1 MSIALL
7 LRVLLWGWFFAAV
20 AAGHWLALR
29 HLPPA
34 AVAGLAP
41 ALAALLWMLTR
52 RILALRNW
60 CDALDPR
67 VLVLLQ
73 AVRASGLY
81 FLIGESAAELPR
93 GLALIA
99 GAGDLVVAVMALPVA
114 LAPLSEEAR
123 IRAIR
128 IWSVVSL
135 LSLVASAAELLRLG
149 VAEPIRL
156 LPFAVLPLSLYPTFL
171 LPLLLAAQAVLLGRM
186 VRRGDQPGA

>member
-1 MSIALL
+1 MSVALL
-7 LRVLLWGWFFAAV
+7 LRVLLWGWFAAAV

-29 HLPPA
+29 HLPPP
-34 AVAGLAP
+34 AVAALAP

-52 RILALRNW
+52 RVPALRDG

-67 VLVLLQ
+67 ALVLLQ

-81 FLIGESAAELPR
+81 FLIGDSASELPR

-114 LAPLSEEAR
+114 LAPIGEEAR
-123 IRAIR
+123 GRAIR

-135 LSLVASAAELLRLG
+135 LSLLASTGELLRLG
-149 VAEPIRL
+149 VAEPLRL

-186 VRRGDQPGA
+186 MRRGDQPGA

>member
-52 RILALRNW
+52 RIPALRDW

-67 VLVLLQ
+67 ALVLLQ

-81 FLIGESAAELPR
+81 FLLGEGAADLPR

-135 LSLVASAAELLRLG
+135 GSLFASTGELLRLG
-149 VAEPIRL
+149 VGEPIRL

-186 VRRGDQPGA
+186 MRRGDRPGV

>member
-1 MSIALL
+1 MSAALL
-7 LRVLLWGWFFAAV
+7 LRVLLWGWLATAV

-29 HLPPA
+29 HLPPP

-52 RILALRNW
+52 RVPALRDW
-60 CDALDPR
+60 CDALDAR
-67 VLVLLQ
+67 ALVLLQ
-73 AVRASGLY
+73 TVRASGLY
-81 FLIGESAAELPR
+81 FLLGDGAAELPR

-114 LAPLSEEAR
+114 LAPISGEAR
-123 IRAIR
+123 MRAIR

-135 LSLVASAAELLRLG
+135 LSLLASAGELLRLG
-149 VAEPIRL
+149 VAEPLRL

-171 LPLLLAAQAVLLGRM
+171 LPLLLAAQLVLLGLMMSRDK
-186 VRRGDQPGA
+186 GPGA

>member
-1 MSIALL
+1 MSVALL

-52 RILALRNW
+52 RIPALRDW

-67 VLVLLQ
+67 ALVLLQ

-81 FLIGESAAELPR
+81 FLLGEGAADLPR

-135 LSLVASAAELLRLG
+135 GSLFASTGELLRLG
-149 VAEPIRL
+149 VGEPIRL

-171 LPLLLAAQAVLLGRM
+171 LPLLLAGQAVLLGRM
-186 VRRGDQPGA
+186 MDRGDQPGV

>member
-1 MSIALL
+1 MSVALL

-52 RILALRNW
+52 RVSALRDW

-67 VLVLLQ
+67 ALVLLQ
-73 AVRASGLY
+73 VVRASGLY
-81 FLIGESAAELPR
+81 FLISEGAAELPR

-114 LAPLSEEAR
+114 LAPISGEAR
-123 IRAIR
+123 ARAIR

-135 LSLVASAAELLRLG
+135 LSLLASAGELVRLG
-149 VAEPIRL
+149 VAEPLRL

-186 VRRGDQPGA
+186 MRRGDEPGV

>member
-1 MSIALL
+1 MSVALL
-7 LRVLLWGWFFAAV
+7 LRVLLWGWFAAAV

-29 HLPPA
+29 HLPPPA
-34 AVAGLAP
+34 LAGLAP
-41 ALAALLWMLTR
+41 ALAALLWMLAR
-52 RILALRNW
+52 RVPALSAW
-60 CDALDPR
+60 CEALDPR
-67 VLVLLQ
+67 ALVLLQ

-81 FLIGESAAELPR
+81 FLVGDGAAVIPR

-114 LAPLSEEAR
+114 LAPIGNEAR
-123 IRAIR
+123 VRAIR

-135 LSLVASAAELLRLG
+135 LSLFASTGELLRLG
-149 VAEPIRL
+149 FAEPLRL

-186 VRRGDQPGA
+186 MHHGNRPGA

>member
-1 MSIALL
+1 MSVALL

-52 RILALRNW
+52 RVSALRDW

-67 VLVLLQ
+67 ALVLLQ
-73 AVRASGLY
+73 VVRASGLY
-81 FLIGESAAELPR
+81 FLISEGAAELPR

-99 GAGDLVVAVMALPVA
+99 GAGDLVVAVM
-114 LAPLSEEAR
+114 
-123 IRAIR
+123 
-128 IWSVVSL
+128 
-135 LSLVASAAELLRLG
+135 
-149 VAEPIRL
+149 
-156 LPFAVLPLSLYPTFL
+156 
-171 LPLLLAAQAVLLGRM
+171 
-186 VRRGDQPGA
+186 